1 VIIPIPIC
9 YDHPLHG
16 TASIDF
22 FTPGLPSSS
31 LMPASP
37 AGRQARLFCSCGSDR
52 IFCSGLCPTCYR
64 RQAHSRLRFAGHRE
78 AVLERDG
85 RRCRVCGAAR
95 QLAVHHRRPG
105 VHRRRL
111 LITLCAA
118 CHARVHRLGALRRW
132 TEPALVALWREQ
144 HAETPLQLQFAW
156 EAV

>member
-1 VIIPIPIC
+1 LHAIVASEPILP
-9 YDHPLHG
+9 
-16 TASIDF
+16 
-22 FTPGLPSSS
+22 PGLPSSS

-37 AGRQARLFCSCGSDR
+37 AGRQARLFCSCGSER
-52 IFCSGLCPTCYR
+52 LYASGLCAPCYG
-64 RQAHSRLRFAGHRE
+64 RQAHSRRRFAGERD

-85 RRCRVCGAAR
+85 RCCRVCGVAR

-144 HAETPLQLQFAW
+144 HPETPLQLQFAW
-156 EAV
+156 EAA